1 MCQKRKTPEDK
12 QTLVLTLK
20 TRAQRPLTNRTTVA
34 ACHCKQSQR
43 LDKCRLPLEE
53 LELLKCDSGLTAQHT
68 GTAVLFQ
75 HLGNW
80 IQQTAKLLAACIN
93 SIRGDS
99 VLRFNIKL

>member
-1 MCQKRKTPEDK
+1 MPKKKDPRGQRNPSADTEDQGPK
-12 QTLVLTLK
+12 
-20 TRAQRPLTNRTTVA
+20 ATNRTTVA
-34 ACHCKQSQR
+34 AYHCKQSQR

-53 LELLKCDSGLTAQHT
+53 LDLLKCDNGLTAQHT